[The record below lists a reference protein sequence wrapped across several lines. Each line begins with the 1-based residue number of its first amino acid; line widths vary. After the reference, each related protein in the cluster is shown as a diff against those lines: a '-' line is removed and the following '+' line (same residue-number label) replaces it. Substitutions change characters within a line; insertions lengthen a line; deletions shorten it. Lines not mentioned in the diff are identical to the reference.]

1 MDRAKTRREKP
12 LILIAD
18 DDITIRMLAVEYLQV
33 SGFEVVEAENGAV
46 ALDEFMRLDPDAVVL
61 DVQMPHLDGF
71 EVCAAIK
78 AMPTG
83 ANTPIL
89 MMTALEDVAAIHKSY
104 QAGANEFTAKP
115 VNWTVESHRLRNMI
129 AAAESV
135 KEIKFAKQ
143 EWEETF
149 NAVDEIITIHSPD
162 LRILAANDAA
172 KKAAGNLE
180 EGLVGRLCQDAFCAS
195 DETCATCLLK
205 QVFLTGEKQA
215 MEQIDGCMPGV
226 FLVAAFPV
234 FDEAGKVS
242 RVVHTAKDITESHR
256 MQTELRRSQKLDAIG
271 LLAGGLS
278 HDFNNLLQVII
289 AYASVISKE
298 MRSESLAHEYLN
310 ELTEVALGGSDIS
323 RQLLTLAR
331 KDESKKRPLA
341 LNVVLEIVCSVLRRT
356 IPQMIEIEYSLAPEL
371 GNINGDSSQI
381 EQVMMNLA
389 VNAQHAMPE
398 GGRLFIETRNVALDE
413 DFCRQHPEVGPGNYA
428 RLSVTDTG
436 CGMDQKT
443 LEHIFEPFFTTR
455 ELEKGTGLGLTMVV
469 GIIQKHDGVI
479 LCESEPGQGTTFSI
493 YLPVID
499 QEVEEEEILVN
510 MKSIKGQGET
520 ILLVDDDLAIRNVGS
535 IMLTQAG
542 YKVLLAVD
550 GGHALEVYKENRDQI
565 DLVVL
570 DLNMPRMGGAECL
583 DHLLELNPQLSVL
596 IASGFP
602 VTQAQRDDLL
612 SKAGY
617 ITKPYH
623 ETQLLGEI
631 HRILSTADKQPIQM

>member
-1 MDRAKTRREKP
+1 
-12 LILIAD
+12 
-18 DDITIRMLAVEYLQV
+18 
-33 SGFEVVEAENGAV
+33 
-46 ALDEFMRLDPDAVVL
+46 
-61 DVQMPHLDGF
+61 
-71 EVCAAIK
+71 
-78 AMPTG
+78 
-83 ANTPIL
+83 
-89 MMTALEDVAAIHKSY
+89 
-104 QAGANEFTAKP
+104 
-115 VNWTVESHRLRNMI
+115 
-129 AAAESV
+129 
-135 KEIKFAKQ
+135 
-143 EWEETF
+143 
-149 NAVDEIITIHSPD
+149 
-162 LRILAANDAA
+162 
-172 KKAAGNLE
+172 
-180 EGLVGRLCQDAFCAS
+180 
-195 DETCATCLLK
+195 LK